1 MNKEIGIL
9 QEILD
14 YQEKIFNF
22 IKREEFFLETSL
34 NEEKLLKL
42 ISGLA
47 IISSIYE
54 KFTTKLITIYCDIF
68 MKTEKEK
75 DGIIQNNKS
84 IGNLSKMIK
93 ELKLE
98 VDKMYGLLKLNNDF
112 EKNDI
117 LKKDSNFLTYG
128 DLIAH
133 MNTIYQKRNK
143 YVHGAFEINE
153 NIDKEKFEKY
163 VLDTLDKESA
173 ILLVL
178 KNAFISKIPYY
189 LIEREE
195 LTKNYKKYE
204 ELYNNFFENIDNEI
218 IKEKSQFFT
227 PIAISQKLVDDLKHL
242 NKKFKKENI
251 KILDPSCGF
260 GILTINLLEKIVE
273 ISSDPNKRINKIEV
287 DMIDIDEKC
296 IENCKII
303 IKEFLEK
310 NNLNDLVEVNYII
323 GNYLNYEI
331 KRKYDFI
338 VQNPPFKK
346 IKKEEKIKYDGEI
359 TKYINGQANLYHLF
373 IIKSLKLLD
382 EKGILFT
389 ISPKNFLSGKYTENL
404 RKFLFNNYSLTRL
417 HLFDERKKIFKN
429 IIQEICITQ
438 IEKRKHKNIKISYN
452 GSKPFE
458 LDRETLFL
466 KSKNNIL
473 LSPRNREESNFIKS
487 INEIFVKNDIFS
499 FHPGKVVQFRVDKRN
514 LSSEKFN
521 KEKKQ
526 VPLLV
531 PKHLKNGRIKYKDL
545 DKKKNNSISIFCNE
559 ETQNLFLKNKR
570 YIILNKNSGKEE
582 KKLIKPVL
590 YDGIFDIE
598 YIALDN
604 NLAYIEFFD
613 NNVSDFIFYGAF
625 CILNSE
631 QFDIYYRMING
642 SHTLNSYEFQNL
654 LFPKEEILEK
664 IGREYLKTEE
674 KNSMEKCSEIFEKY
688 IKNK

>member
-1 MNKEIGIL
+1 MDKEIIIL

-54 KFTTKLITIYCDIF
+54 KFTIKLITIYCDIF

-75 DGIIQNNKS
+75 NGIIQNNKS
-84 IGNLSKMIK
+84 IGNLSKMIE

-98 VDKMYGLLKLNNDF
+98 VDEMYKLLKLNNNF

-117 LKKDSNFLTYG
+117 LKKDSNLLTYG
-128 DLIAH
+128 DLIVH
-133 MNTIYQKRNK
+133 MDEIYQKRNK
-143 YVHGAFEINE
+143 YLHGAFKINE

-163 VLDTLDKESA
+163 ILDTLDKESA

-189 LIEREE
+189 LIEKEE

-242 NKKFKKENI
+242 NKKFEKENI

-260 GILTINLLEKIVE
+260 GILTMSLLEKIVE
-273 ISSDPNKRINKIEV
+273 ISSDSNKRINKIEV

-310 NNLNDLVEVNYII
+310 KNLNDLVEVNYII

-346 IKKEEKIKYDGEI
+346 IKKEEKVKYDGEI

-373 IIKSLKLLD
+373 IIKSL
-382 EKGILFT
+382 
-389 ISPKNFLSGKYTENL
+389 
-404 RKFLFNNYSLTRL
+404 
-417 HLFDERKKIFKN
+417 
-429 IIQEICITQ
+429 
-438 IEKRKHKNIKISYN
+438 
-452 GSKPFE
+452 
-458 LDRETLFL
+458 
-466 KSKNNIL
+466 
-473 LSPRNREESNFIKS
+473 
-487 INEIFVKNDIFS
+487 
-499 FHPGKVVQFRVDKRN
+499 
-514 LSSEKFN
+514 
-521 KEKKQ
+521 
-526 VPLLV
+526 
-531 PKHLKNGRIKYKDL
+531 
-545 DKKKNNSISIFCNE
+545 
-559 ETQNLFLKNKR
+559 
-570 YIILNKNSGKEE
+570 
-582 KKLIKPVL
+582 
-590 YDGIFDIE
+590 
-598 YIALDN
+598 
-604 NLAYIEFFD
+604 
-613 NNVSDFIFYGAF
+613 
-625 CILNSE
+625 
-631 QFDIYYRMING
+631 
-642 SHTLNSYEFQNL
+642 
-654 LFPKEEILEK
+654 
-664 IGREYLKTEE
+664 IGRAHV
-674 KNSMEKCSEIFEKY
+674 
-688 IKNK
+688 